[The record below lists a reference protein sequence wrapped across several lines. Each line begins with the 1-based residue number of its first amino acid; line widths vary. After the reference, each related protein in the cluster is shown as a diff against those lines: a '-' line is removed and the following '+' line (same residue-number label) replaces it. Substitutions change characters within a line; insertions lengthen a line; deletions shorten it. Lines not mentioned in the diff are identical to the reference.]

1 MVDMEIGAY
10 VNEENLL
17 RLTFPDYEG
26 YAKSTSRLIPHV
38 W

>member
-1 MVDMEIGAY
+1 LY
-10 VNEENLL
+10 EENLL